1 LTPDLPHAWEHQH
14 PDQWQRDED
23 PPDDTGNSRVKRH
36 SPMVRGKIC
45 QWRKLEQASNIEM
58 DSIRSDWKI
67 ETGEENRETPD
78 SAKIKRGRTNCTHE
92 IQKLIFH

>member
-1 LTPDLPHAWEHQH
+1 
-14 PDQWQRDED
+14 
-23 PPDDTGNSRVKRH
+23 
-36 SPMVRGKIC
+36 MVRGKIC

-78 SAKIKRGRTNCTHE
+78 SAKIKRG
-92 IQKLIFH
+92 KLYTRDPKTDFPLRLKKDYNRSTEVTILPPSFD